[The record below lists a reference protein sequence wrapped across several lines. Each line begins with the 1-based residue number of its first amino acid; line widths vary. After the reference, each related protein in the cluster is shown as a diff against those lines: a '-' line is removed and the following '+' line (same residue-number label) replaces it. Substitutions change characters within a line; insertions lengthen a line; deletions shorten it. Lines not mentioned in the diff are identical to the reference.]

1 MTPLDDSTAAPASRR
16 RRVAVAV
23 IALCA
28 VAAIALWPEGDAAP
42 LAAPTA
48 TATATATT
56 ATAASTTVA
65 PPAAAPATTPA
76 AVTPVADPPAEP
88 AAVEPTS
95 PVQVRV
101 PAVDI
106 AASVIPTAF
115 QDGSIDP
122 PTFGEAYWI
131 EAYGAPDPEADN
143 TVYLVGHSWSKGDA
157 VFNPL
162 FDRDAQTSEVA
173 PGDEVIVT
181 TPKGDVAYEIE
192 RTERYPKAS
201 LGDSDSDAYGDVW
214 KVVPGRLVLITC
226 FQRNDG
232 GASQDNFV
240 VYATV
245 KS

>member
-1 MTPLDDSTAAPASRR
+1 MTPIDGSASAPASRR
-16 RRVAVAV
+16 RRLVVVVAV

-28 VAAIALWPEGDAAP
+28 VAAIAVWPDGEAAAP
-42 LAAPTA
+42 AAAPTA
-48 TATATATT
+48 TATVTPTPAVPAT
-56 ATAASTTVA
+56 
-65 PPAAAPATTPA
+65 PPAP
-76 AVTPVADPPAEP
+76 VTPVADPPAEP
-88 AAVEPTS
+88 AAVELTS
-95 PVQVRV
+95 PLQVRV

-106 AASVIPTAF
+106 AASVVPTAF
-115 QDGSIDP
+115 QDGAIDP

-181 TPKGDVAYEIE
+181 TPDGDVTYEIE

-240 VYATV
+240 VYAIV
-245 KS
+245 KA

>member
-1 MTPLDDSTAAPASRR
+1 MTLIDNSTAAPAPRR
-16 RRVAVAV
+16 RRLVVVVTV
-23 IALCA
+23 IVLCA
-28 VAAIALWPEGDAAP
+28 VAAIALWPAGEAAP
-42 LAAPTA
+42 LAAPAPAPTA
-48 TATATATT
+48 TATATPPAVT
-56 ATAASTTVA
+56 ATAT
-65 PPAAAPATTPA
+65 PPA
-76 AVTPVADPPAEP
+76 AVTAVADPPAEP
-88 AAVEPTS
+88 AAVELTS
-95 PVQVRV
+95 PLQVRV

-106 AASVIPTAF
+106 AASVVPTAF
-115 QDGSIDP
+115 QDGTIDP

-173 PGDEVIVT
+173 PGDEIIVT
-181 TPKGDVAYEIE
+181 TPEGDVAYEIE